1 MLHRIFNRGGHW
13 HRPATLDPASWSRF
27 DFEMNWENLNKM
39 YALRF
44 YYLEIAPPF
53 SKQEIGRV
61 HEIEMMVDDIVYYQA
76 RYTSYR
82 FLAWIIFTVFLIDYE
97 SMDAPFRHPM
107 SSDQPNNDFPFL
119 REGFMS

>member
-13 HRPATLDPASWSRF
+13 HRPATLNPADWSTF
-27 DFEMNWENLNKM
+27 DFEMNWKNLNKM
-39 YALRF
+39 NELRY

-53 SKQEIGRV
+53 SKESIGRV
-61 HEIEMMVDDIVYYQA
+61 HEIEMLVDDLFFYQA
-76 RYTSYR
+76 RYASYR
-82 FLAWIIFTVFLIDYE
+82 LLFWIFATVFLIDFE

-107 SSDQPNNDFPFL
+107 SSDQGNHDFPFL